1 MPLDEHIAFV
11 LEALRP
17 HERQLGLGGTMTAA
31 GATREQTVASAINRA
46 AGGRPIPG
54 NQVEL
59 LIDGPCAY
67 DAMLDV
73 ITGATRWIHFEN
85 YIIRDDSAGR
95 RFADLLARRAREGV
109 HVRVLYDGLGSIG
122 TPRAY
127 WRGLREAGVE
137 VRAFRPLSPVDLVS
151 NLSRNHR
158 KLVVADGVAGGDRRA
173 VHRLRVDRRGQPR
186 TAALARHRGE
196 IAGPAAAVL
205 DQAFAR
211 TWEVA
216 GGQLPDDDVA
226 GRVTPQGQA
235 DVRVISGE
243 PGRERTYRVI
253 ELLAAGSIER
263 LWITDAYLVA
273 PPRLFQALRDAAKDG
288 VDVRLLVPGSSD
300 LPLVRNLS
308 RIGYRELLRSG
319 VRIFEWDGPML
330 HAKTIVADGRWTR
343 VGSSNLNPS
352 SLLGNWELDV
362 LIEDAALAEAM
373 ERQFRL
379 DIARSRE
386 VIRRPARGPQRHQR
400 RPARPRCGT
409 RTPRSRPR
417 STSRPAAS
425 AASARRWPLRAL
437 IANARRSIFL
447 PLSAILVSLGAL
459 FFALPKFTAY
469 VFGVLCGWLALSAW
483 REAFRRRADR

>member
-1 MPLDEHIAFV
+1 
-11 LEALRP
+11 
-17 HERQLGLGGTMTAA
+17 MTAA
-31 GATREQTVASAINRA
+31 DAAEQTVASAINRA

-54 NQVEL
+54 NQVDL

-85 YIIRDDSAGR
+85 YIIRDDAAGR
-95 RFADLLARRAREGV
+95 RFADLLARRARDGV
-109 HVRVLYDGLGSIG
+109 HVRVLYDGLGSLA

-127 WRGLREAGVE
+127 WRALREAGVE
-137 VRAFRPLSPVDLVS
+137 VRPFRPLSPIDLVS
-151 NLSRNHR
+151 NFSRNHR
-158 KLVVADGVAGGDRRA
+158 KLVVGDGSRA
-173 VHRLRVDRRGQPR
+173 VIGGLCIGCEWTGEEAEDGSPWRD
-186 TAALARHRGE
+186 TAVEVR
-196 IAGPAAAVL
+196 GPAAAVL

-211 TWEVA
+211 TWEIA
-216 GGQLPDDDVA
+216 GGRLPDDDVA
-226 GRVTPQGQA
+226 GRVTPQGDA
-235 DVRVISGE
+235 GVRVISGE

-253 ELLAAGSIER
+253 ELLAAGSSSR

-288 VDVRLLVPGSSD
+288 VDVRLLVPGLSD

-308 RIGYRELLRSG
+308 RIGYRDLLRSG
-319 VRIFEWDGPML
+319 VRIYEWDGPML

-362 LIEDAALAEAM
+362 LVEDSHLAEAM

-379 DIARSRE
+379 DVARSRE
-386 VIRRPARGPQRHQR
+386 VIRRPARGPQRL
-400 RPARPRCGT
+400 
-409 RTPRSRPR
+409 
-417 STSRPAAS
+417 S
-425 AASARRWPLRAL
+425 AALPTVLRHEAPEVAATLHEPTGRERRQRAALAMRAL
-437 IANARRSIFL
+437 MSNARRSIFL
-447 PLSAILVSLGAL
+447 PLSAILISLGGL

-469 VFGVLCGWLALSAW
+469 VFGALCGWLALSAW